1 MSAPAWPSKVRQKT
15 DELCSPARTRTA
27 GSTWIGVILR
37 RLGNGMADE
46 SKTGILG
53 HLPPLPRAALN
64 NSVIAM
70 EQAYRQRKGL
80 PLLSDADIEA
90 LKAGQPMPWEV
101 GDGGSPTAP
110 ASAPATPAAAPVTPL
125 APPAF
130 APTAA
135 ASSAGSI
142 SPDVAKWVAEGK
154 KWSKSAIAAEQAR
167 RSRKGLPA
175 LNDAEAS
182 ALLGEP
188 VEASAPPA
196 VAAASPAVAVAPAAP
211 SGPISTEVAKWVAEG
226 KKWSKS
232 SIAAEQ
238 ARRGRKGLPALTD
251 AEMTAL
257 LGEPAAA
264 TAPAAVA
271 APAAKPGAAAP
282 RPAAG
287 PPSAAATVSRGGES
301 STYVGTPAVGTS
313 RAAASAGVASVGP
326 EDNEINQSRRRFA
339 WAAFAAFMTA
349 WFIAFFRFFLPR
361 TLFEPATSFK
371 IGYPADY
378 GLGVDTKFQ
387 QKYRIWVDRTPDR
400 IFVIYARCTHLG
412 CTPDWKPAENKF
424 KCPCHGSGYDSE
436 GVNFEGPAPRPM
448 DRARLEVAPDGQILV
463 DVSKLYQWPKGQPSQ
478 FNDPGAFLPT

>member
-1 MSAPAWPSKVRQKT
+1 
-15 DELCSPARTRTA
+15 
-27 GSTWIGVILR
+27 
-37 RLGNGMADE
+37 MADE

-53 HLPPLPRAALN
+53 HLPPLPRVALN
-64 NSVIAM
+64 NSVIGM

-80 PLLSDADIEA
+80 TLLTDADIEA
-90 LKAGQPMPWEV
+90 LKAGQPMPWEE
-101 GDGGSPTAP
+101 GGAGVQASPPAAPAAAPAAP
-110 ASAPATPAAAPVTPL
+110 ASAPAVAAPPAAA
-125 APPAF
+125 AE
-130 APTAA
+130 
-135 ASSAGSI
+135 SI
-142 SPDVAKWVAEGK
+142 SEEVAKWVAQGN
-154 KWSKSAIAAEQAR
+154 KWSKSTIAAEQAR
-167 RSRKGLPA
+167 RGRKGLPA
-175 LNDAEAS
+175 LNNAEMS

-188 VEASAPPA
+188 VEATAPPA
-196 VAAASPAVAVAPAAP
+196 AAAASTPAAAAPAAKAP
-211 SGPISTEVAKWVAEG
+211 SGPISEEVAKWVAQG
-226 KKWSKS
+226 NKWSKS
-232 SIAAEQ
+232 TIAAEQ

-251 AEMTAL
+251 AEVFAL

-264 TAPAAVA
+264 EAPAAAPVA
-271 APAAKPGAAAP
+271 AAVARPAAAP

-287 PPSAAATVSRGGES
+287 PPSAAATVVRGGES
-301 STYVGTPAVGTS
+301 NTYVGTPAVGTS

-326 EDNEINQSRRRFA
+326 EDNEINQGRRRFA

-371 IGYPADY
+371 IGYPADF

-436 GVNFEGPAPRPM
+436 GINFEGPAPRPM
-448 DRARLEVAPDGQILV
+448 DRARLEIAPDGQILV
-463 DVSKLYQWPKGQPSQ
+463 DVSKLYQWPKGQPTH

>member
-1 MSAPAWPSKVRQKT
+1 
-15 DELCSPARTRTA
+15 
-27 GSTWIGVILR
+27 
-37 RLGNGMADE
+37 MADE
-46 SKTGILG
+46 SKSGILG
-53 HLPPLPRAALN
+53 HLPPLPRPALN
-64 NSVIAM
+64 NSVIGM

-80 PLLSDADIEA
+80 PLLTEADIEA
-90 LKAGQPMPWEV
+90 LRAGQPMPWEV
-101 GDGGSPTAP
+101 GGAAAASVP
-110 ASAPATPAAAPVTPL
+110 ASAPAPAAMPAPSAPPAPAPPAAA
-125 APPAF
+125 
-130 APTAA
+130 
-135 ASSAGSI
+135 AGGI
-142 SPDVAKWVAEGK
+142 SEEVAKWVAQGN
-154 KWSKSAIAAEQAR
+154 KWSKSTIAAEQAR
-167 RSRKGLPA
+167 RGRKGLPP
-175 LNDAEAS
+175 LNNAEMS

-188 VEASAPPA
+188 VEASAP
-196 VAAASPAVAVAPAAP
+196 VAATAPAPAAAAPVAKAP
-211 SGPISTEVAKWVAEG
+211 SGPISAEVAKWVAEG

-232 SIAAEQ
+232 TIAAEQ

-251 AEMTAL
+251 AEVAAL
-257 LGEPAAA
+257 LGESAAAETPAAA
-264 TAPAAVA
+264 PVAAAVA
-271 APAAKPGAAAP
+271 KPVAAAP
-282 RPAAG
+282 RAAAG
-287 PPSAAATVSRGGES
+287 PPSAAATVARGGES
-301 STYVGTPAVGTS
+301 NTYVGTPAVGTS

-326 EDNEINQSRRRFA
+326 DDNDINQSRRRFA

-400 IFVIYARCTHLG
+400 LFVIYARCTHLG

-436 GVNFEGPAPRPM
+436 GSNFEGPAPRPM
-448 DRARLEVAPDGQILV
+448 DRARIERAPDGQILV